1 MASQQ
6 AGHWGTAAPLPGAAA
21 LNTGRNAD
29 IDSLSCGAAGN
40 CAVGGFYTDSSG
52 HWQAFVASQAHGT
65 WGTARQV
72 PGIAALNTGQN
83 AATYPVSC
91 ASAGHCAA
99 GGFYTDSSGHQ
110 QAFVVGQG

>member
-1 MASQQ
+1 
-6 AGHWGTAAPLPGAAA
+6 
-21 LNTGRNAD
+21 
-29 IDSLSCGAAGN
+29 
-40 CAVGGFYTDSSG
+40 
-52 HWQAFVASQAHGT
+52 VASQAHGT